1 MPGRTVRAGDVR
13 EALQRCAIAAC
24 LALSERYFAF
34 GTVEGRRGVPL
45 DFAQMFAARR
55 TDVWGKWRSLP
66 RPEYELVGR
75 LWQALKQEGDLA
87 QPETF
92 REAALEY
99 AVAPAALFKI
109 PETSNAD
116 EAHWLVACHAQE
128 PLTLAEHLVQ
138 EAEGYRASLEA
149 PLPTAGE
156 GLWSFG
162 RDRLYTVEIP
172 ASEKNA
178 FVSPVRLHT
187 EPFLKEAHLPRRAV
201 MERVVGQAA
210 AWPETFG
217 WKPGLLQGF
226 FDRLTDAYGRTA
238 AELRLPAGA
247 MTLLNAPTGVGKSVL
262 MRDAAHLLAA
272 SGQGPVLIVVGR
284 IREGLNTAEQL
295 AADNGMV
302 EETVC
307 AVQDAAERAGKPL
320 RVVPWVASSSIDDQA
335 TLAFAQGREGRF
347 ERFASGCE
355 MTGWQVD
362 GPRLDRTT
370 LPCTRLEWVDG
381 PVEPEGGGKHLCPRM
396 GICQRFEHIRQ
407 AAEADIIVTNHL
419 NLIRGRC
426 KVPVEV
432 DGERV
437 VSNMSVLEFV
447 LRRCRVVIIDEVDA
461 FQSTWCTYGAQEF
474 TLISRGRGHA
484 GRLEEV
490 DRHRGGLS
498 ALENLLVTGPLMEA
512 RRLSETFLDNILT
525 GHLYLESEQERQ
537 NRPGSGWYMVGKKDA
552 ELCRTLTGASAD
564 AEVTEDVH
572 QAYLALFPGERTS
585 AELPEGWQPLADQIG
600 QALAGKIP
608 GTHRSRKL
616 AVFKDSIARILAEA
630 PFNLPASQRAALVN
644 DLLVRA
650 WLGAL
655 HNELH
660 TLKWS
665 VLPLLGQLNA
675 ATDLVSTMGLI
686 TRDEPIPYGP
696 LGQNLYGFKLDKN
709 ASGTGRLSLQS
720 LSGDPH
726 TSTVRLGDTVALAT
740 AGVRRSVLGL
750 SATAFF
756 PRAALQHVH
765 TLPAYVMTDAT
776 DGAVTAHA
784 GSVSATDAGW
794 QPIAIG
800 GVEERRK
807 PSELRTLAERLWHT
821 RMSSHLEKVARH
833 DPRRELA
840 LLAGN
845 SYFHAEVMA
854 AGIAAA
860 CGRPEWVAVLVSN
873 NQGSSTRAV
882 TLPEGVVRVTIDQ
895 LEDLP
900 ATHPRVKVICAPI
913 SVVSRGLNILI
924 PHTDRSALASVWVGV
939 RPITHLHEPAVM
951 YASINACG
959 IAAGTLSPDPAAML
973 ASQRIAAI
981 RHRELLLRT
990 DPRFSLMPKFLKTE
1004 ILAGILVE
1012 LIQLAGRARRGGT
1025 PVELYL
1031 VDHAFF
1037 NQQLGC
1043 DFPRLLRAY
1052 YGQLDT
1058 GEQDL
1063 LRRVYGST
1071 LTAWLDLAHSED
1083 LPPNPVTLI
1092 PAPNGD
1098 DQGPE

>member
-1 MPGRTVRAGDVR
+1 MKTGDVR
-13 EALQRCAIAAC
+13 EALQRCAIAAY
-24 LALSERYFAF
+24 LALSQQYFAF
-34 GTVEGRRGVPL
+34 ETVDGRCGVPL

-55 TDVWGKWRSLP
+55 TDVWGAWLSLP
-66 RPEYELVGR
+66 RAEYELVGR
-75 LWQALKQEGDLA
+75 LWQALRQEGDLA

-92 REAALEY
+92 REAVLEY
-99 AVAPAALFKI
+99 AVAPTALFRI
-109 PETSNAD
+109 PEESNAD
-116 EAHWLVACHAQE
+116 ETHWLVACHAQE
-128 PLTLAEHLVQ
+128 PLALAERLVE
-138 EAEGYRASLEA
+138 EAEDYRAMLA
-149 PLPTAGE
+149 TALPTAGE

-172 ASEKNA
+172 ASEKGA
-178 FVSPVRLHT
+178 FVAPVRLRT
-187 EPFLKEAHLPRRAV
+187 EPFLKEVALPREAV
-201 MERVVGQAA
+201 MDRVVGQARA
-210 AWPETFG
+210 QPDKFG

-226 FDRLTDAYGRTA
+226 FERLTDAYGRTA
-238 AELRLPAGA
+238 AEVRLPAGA

-262 MRDAAHLLAA
+262 MRDAAHLLAV
-272 SGQGPVLIVVGR
+272 SGQGPVLVVVGR
-284 IREGLNTAEQL
+284 IREGLGTAGQL
-295 AADNGMV
+295 AADNTLV
-302 EETVC
+302 EETFA
-307 AVQDAAERAGKPL
+307 AVQDAAERASKPL
-320 RVVPWVASSSIDDQA
+320 RVVPWVASSRHDDQA
-335 TLAFAQGREGRF
+335 ELAFAQGREDRF
-347 ERFASGCE
+347 EQFAGGCE

-362 GPRLDRTT
+362 GPRLDRAR
-370 LPCTRLEWVDG
+370 LPCAQLEWVDG
-381 PVEPEGGGKHLCPRM
+381 PAEPERGGKHLCPRM
-396 GICQRFEHIRQ
+396 GICRRFEHIRQ
-407 AAEADIIVTNHL
+407 ATEADIIVTNHH

-432 DGERV
+432 DGERIV
-437 VSNMSVLEFV
+437 NDMSVLEFV

-461 FQSTWCTYGAQEF
+461 FQSTWCTHGAQEF

-490 DRHRGGLS
+490 DRHRSGLT

-512 RRLSETFLDNILT
+512 RRLSETFLDNVLT

-552 ELCRTLTGASAD
+552 ELCRTLTGASPD
-564 AEVTEDVH
+564 AEITEVVH
-572 QAYLALFPGERTS
+572 QAYLALFPGEKTS
-585 AELPEGWQPLADQIG
+585 AEAPQGWQPLADQIR
-600 QALAGKIP
+600 QALAGKVQ
-608 GTHRSRKL
+608 GTRRSRKL
-616 AVFKDSIARILAEA
+616 AVFKDSISRILADA
-630 PFNLPASQRAALVN
+630 PFNVPVSRRAALVN

-665 VLPLLGQLNA
+665 ILPLLGQLNA

-686 TRDEPIPYGP
+686 PRDEPIPYGA

-709 ASGTGRLSLQS
+709 AGGTGRLSLQS
-720 LSGDPH
+720 LGGDPH

-756 PRAALQHVH
+756 PKAALQHVH
-765 TLPAYVMTDAT
+765 TLPAYVMTDAAP
-776 DGAVTAHA
+776 GAVTAHA
-784 GSVSATDAGW
+784 GSVSSTDIGW
-794 QPIAIG
+794 QPISIG
-800 GVEERRK
+800 GVEEKRK
-807 PSELRTLAERLWHT
+807 PSELRKLAERLWHT
-821 RMSSHLEKVARH
+821 QMSSHLEKVARN
-833 DPRRELA
+833 DPLRELA

-873 NQGSSTRAV
+873 AQAPSKKAV
-882 TLPEGVVRVTIDQ
+882 ALPEGVVRVTIDE

-900 ATHPRVKVICAPI
+900 ATHPRVKVICAPL

-939 RPITHLHEPAVM
+939 RPITHLHEPSVM

-959 IAAGTLSPDPAAML
+959 IAAGTVSADPAGML
-973 ASQRIAAI
+973 ASQRTAAI
-981 RHRELLLRT
+981 RQRELLLRT
-990 DPRFSLMPKFLKTE
+990 DPRFSRMPKFLKTE
-1004 ILAGILVE
+1004 VLAGILVE

-1043 DFPRLLRAY
+1043 DFPRLLRSY

-1058 GEQDL
+1058 DEQDI

-1083 LPPNPVTLI
+1083 LLPNPVTLI
-1092 PAPNGD
+1092 HAPILD
-1098 DQGPE
+1098 DEGLE

>member
-1 MPGRTVRAGDVR
+1 MKSGDVR
-13 EALQRCAIAAC
+13 EALQRCAIAAY
-24 LALSERYFAF
+24 LALSEQYFAF
-34 GTVEGRRGVPL
+34 GTVDGRRGVPL

-55 TDVWGKWRSLP
+55 TDAWGRWLSLP
-66 RPEYELVGR
+66 RAEYELVGR

-87 QPETF
+87 QPDTF

-99 AVAPAALFKI
+99 AVAPTALFRI
-109 PETSNAD
+109 PGESNAD
-116 EAHWLVACHAQE
+116 ETHWLVACHAQE
-128 PLTLAEHLVQ
+128 PLVLAEHLVQ
-138 EAEGYRASLEA
+138 EAEEYRAMLQRA
-149 PLPTAGE
+149 LPTAGE
-156 GLWSFG
+156 GLWTFG

-172 ASEKNA
+172 ASEKDA
-178 FVSPVRLHT
+178 FVAPVRLRT
-187 EPFLKEAHLPRRAV
+187 EPFLEEVRLPREAV
-201 MERVVGQAA
+201 MDRVVGQATA
-210 AWPETFG
+210 LPEKFG

-238 AELRLPAGA
+238 AELRLPAGP

-284 IREGLNTAEQL
+284 IREGLGTAEQL
-295 AADNGMV
+295 AADHGLV
-302 EETVC
+302 EETAA
-307 AVQDAAERAGKPL
+307 AVRDAAERAGKPL
-320 RVVPWVASSSIDDQA
+320 RVVSWVASSRHDGQA
-335 TLAFAQGREGRF
+335 ALAFSQGREDRF
-347 ERFASGCE
+347 EQFAGGCE

-362 GPRLDRTT
+362 GPRLDRTR
-370 LPCTRLEWVDG
+370 LPCAQLEWVDG
-381 PVEPEGGGKHLCPRM
+381 PVEPEHAGKHLCPRM
-396 GICQRFEHIRQ
+396 GVCRRFEHIRQ
-407 AAEADIIVTNHL
+407 AADADIIVTNHH

-432 DGERV
+432 DGERIV
-437 VSNMSVLEFV
+437 HDMSVLEFV

-461 FQSTWCTYGAQEF
+461 FQSTWCTQGAQEF

-512 RRLSETFLDNILT
+512 RRLSETFLDNVLT
-525 GHLYLESEQERQ
+525 GHLYLDSEQERH

-552 ELCRTLTGASAD
+552 ELCRVLTGASAD
-564 AEVTEDVH
+564 AEITEAVH
-572 QAYLALFPGERTS
+572 QAYLALFPGERS
-585 AELPEGWQPLADQIG
+585 GAELLAGWQPLADQIR
-600 QALAGKIP
+600 QALAGKVK
-608 GTHRSRKL
+608 GTRRSRKL
-616 AVFKDSIARILAEA
+616 AVFKDSIARILADA
-630 PFNLPASQRAALVN
+630 PFNVPASKRAAVVN

-665 VLPLLGQLNA
+665 ILPLLGQLNA
-675 ATDLVSTMGLI
+675 ATDLVSTMGLLP
-686 TRDEPIPYGP
+686 RDEPIPYGP

-720 LSGDPH
+720 LGGDPH

-756 PRAALQHVH
+756 PMAALQHVH
-765 TLPAYVMTDAT
+765 TLPAYVMTDAAP
-776 DGAVTAHA
+776 GAVTAHA
-784 GSVSATDAGW
+784 GSVSSTDLGW
-794 QPIAIG
+794 QPISIG
-800 GVEERRK
+800 GVEEKRK
-807 PSELRTLAERLWHT
+807 PSELRKLAERLWHT
-821 RMSSHLEKVARH
+821 QMSSHLEKIARN
-833 DPRRELA
+833 DPLRELA

-845 SYFHAEVMA
+845 SYFHAAVMA

-860 CGRPEWVAVLVSN
+860 CGRPEWVAVLVSS
-873 NQGSSTRAV
+873 NQTPSGKAV
-882 TLPEGVVRVTIDQ
+882 NLPEGVVRVTIDE

-900 ATHPRVKVICAPI
+900 ATHPRVKVVCAPL

-924 PHTDRSALASVWVGV
+924 PRTDRSALASVWVGV
-939 RPITHLHEPAVM
+939 RPLTHLHEPAVM

-959 IAAGTLSPDPAAML
+959 IASGTVSADPAGML
-973 ASQRIAAI
+973 ASQRTAAV
-981 RHRELLLRT
+981 RQRELLLRT
-990 DPRFSLMPKFLKTE
+990 DPRFSRMPKFLKTE

-1043 DFPRLLRAY
+1043 DFPRLLRSY
-1052 YGQLDT
+1052 YGQLDAD
-1058 GEQDL
+1058 EQEI

-1083 LPPNPVTLI
+1083 LLPNPVTLI
-1092 PAPNGD
+1092 PAPTPD
-1098 DQGPE
+1098 AQGPQ

>member
-1 MPGRTVRAGDVR
+1 MKTGDVR
-13 EALQRCAIAAC
+13 EALQRCAIAAY
-24 LALSERYFAF
+24 LALSEQYFAF
-34 GTVEGRRGVPL
+34 GTLDGRRGVPL
-45 DFAQMFAARR
+45 DFAQMLAARR
-55 TDVWGKWRSLP
+55 TDVWGAWLSLP
-66 RPEYELVGR
+66 RAEYELVGR
-75 LWQALKQEGDLA
+75 LWQAIKQAGDLA

-99 AVAPAALFKI
+99 AVAPTALFRI
-109 PETSNAD
+109 PEHSNPDDAR
-116 EAHWLVACHAQE
+116 WLVACHAQE
-128 PLTLAEHLVQ
+128 PLALAEHLVQ
-138 EAEGYRASLEA
+138 ESEGYRAMLQRA
-149 PLPTAGE
+149 RPTAGE

-162 RDRLYTVEIP
+162 RDRLYTVGIP
-172 ASEKNA
+172 ASEKGS
-178 FVSPVRLHT
+178 FVSPVRLRT
-187 EPFLKEAHLPRRAV
+187 EPFLKEVVLPREAV
-201 MERVVGQAA
+201 MDHVVGQARA
-210 AWPETFG
+210 QPEKFG

-226 FDRLTDAYGRTA
+226 FEQLTDAYGRTA

-247 MTLLNAPTGVGKSVL
+247 MALLNAPTGVGKSVL
-262 MRDAAHLLAA
+262 MRDAARLLAA
-272 SGQGPVLIVVGR
+272 SGQGPVLVVVGR
-284 IREGLNTAEQL
+284 IREGLGTAEQL
-295 AADNGMV
+295 AADNALV
-302 EETVC
+302 EETC
-307 AVQDAAERAGKPL
+307 AAVQDAAERAAEPL
-320 RVVPWVASSSIDDQA
+320 RVVPWVASSRHDDQA
-335 TLAFAQGREGRF
+335 ELAFAQGREDRF
-347 ERFASGCE
+347 ERFAGGCE

-362 GPRLDRTT
+362 GPRLDRAK
-370 LPCTRLEWVDG
+370 LPCTQLEWVNG
-381 PVEPEGGGKHLCPRM
+381 PAEPKSGGKHLCPRM
-396 GICQRFEHIRQ
+396 GICGRFEHIRR
-407 AAEADIIVTNHL
+407 AAEADIIVTNHH

-432 DGERV
+432 DGERIV
-437 VSNMSVLEFV
+437 DDMSVLEFV

-461 FQSTWCTYGAQEF
+461 FQSTWCTNGAQEF
-474 TLISRGRGHA
+474 TLISRGRGRA

-512 RRLSETFLDNILT
+512 RRLSETFLDNVLT
-525 GHLYLESEQERQ
+525 GHLYLKSEQERH

-552 ELCRTLTGASAD
+552 ELCRALTGACAD
-564 AEVTEDVH
+564 AEITDGVH

-585 AELPEGWQPLADQIG
+585 AELPQDWHPLADQIR
-600 QALAGKIP
+600 QALAGKVQ

-616 AVFKDSIARILAEA
+616 AVFKDSIARVLAGA
-630 PFNLPASQRAALVN
+630 PFNVPASRRAALVN

-660 TLKWS
+660 ALKWS

-686 TRDEPIPYGP
+686 PRDEPIPYGP

-709 ASGTGRLSLQS
+709 AGGSGWLSLQS
-720 LSGDPH
+720 LGGDPH

-756 PRAALQHVH
+756 PKAALQHVH
-765 TLPAYVMTDAT
+765 TLPAYVMTDAAP
-776 DGAVTAHA
+776 GAVTAHA
-784 GSVSATDAGW
+784 GHVSSTDIGW
-794 QPIAIG
+794 QPISIG
-800 GVEERRK
+800 GVEEKRK
-807 PSELRTLAERLWHT
+807 PSELRKLAERLWHT
-821 RMSSHLEKVARH
+821 QMSSHLEKVARD
-833 DPRRELA
+833 DPLRELA

-860 CGRPEWVAVLVSN
+860 RGRPEWVAVLVSN
-873 NQGSSTRAV
+873 TRTPSKAAV
-882 TLPEGVVRVTIDQ
+882 NLPEGVVRVTIDE

-900 ATHPRVKVICAPI
+900 ATHPRVKVICAPL

-939 RPITHLHEPAVM
+939 RPLTHLHEPAVM

-959 IAAGTLSPDPAAML
+959 IAAGTLSADPAGIL
-973 ASQRIAAI
+973 ASQRTAAI

-990 DPRFSLMPKFLKTE
+990 DPRFSRMPKFLKTE
-1004 ILAGILVE
+1004 VLAGILVE

-1043 DFPRLLRAY
+1043 DFPRLLRSY
-1052 YGQLDT
+1052 YSQLDT
-1058 GEQDL
+1058 DEQDI
-1063 LRRVYGST
+1063 LRRIYGST

-1083 LPPNPVTLI
+1083 LLPGPVTLI
-1092 PAPNGD
+1092 PAPTLD
-1098 DQGPE
+1098 TQGPQ

>member
-1 MPGRTVRAGDVR
+1 MKGGDVR
-13 EALQRCAIAAC
+13 EALQRCAIAAY
-24 LALSERYFAF
+24 LALSEQYFAF
-34 GTVEGRRGVPL
+34 GTVDGRRGVPL

-55 TDVWGKWRSLP
+55 TDAWGRWLSLP
-66 RPEYELVGR
+66 RAEYELVGR

-87 QPETF
+87 QPDTF
-92 REAALEY
+92 REAVLEY
-99 AVAPAALFKI
+99 AVAPTALFRI
-109 PETSNAD
+109 PGESNAD
-116 EAHWLVACHAQE
+116 ETHWLVACHAQE
-128 PLTLAEHLVQ
+128 PLVLAEHLVE
-138 EAEGYRASLEA
+138 EAEEYRAMLERA
-149 PLPTAGE
+149 LPTAGE

-162 RDRLYTVEIP
+162 RERLYTVEIP
-172 ASEKNA
+172 ASEKDA
-178 FVSPVRLHT
+178 FVAPVRLRT
-187 EPFLKEAHLPRRAV
+187 EPFLEEVRLPRQAV
-201 MERVVGQAA
+201 MDRVVGQATA
-210 AWPETFG
+210 QPEKFG

-226 FDRLTDAYGRTA
+226 FDRLTDAYGRAA
-238 AELRLPAGA
+238 AELRLPAGP

-262 MRDAAHLLAA
+262 MRDAARLLAA
-272 SGQGPVLIVVGR
+272 GGQGPVLIVVGR
-284 IREGLNTAEQL
+284 IREGLQTAEQL
-295 AADNGMV
+295 AADHGLV
-302 EETVC
+302 EETAA
-307 AVQDAAERAGKPL
+307 AVRDAAERSGKPL
-320 RVVPWVASSSIDDQA
+320 RVVAWVASSRHDDQA
-335 TLAFAQGREGRF
+335 ALAFVQGREDRF
-347 ERFASGCE
+347 EQFAGGCE

-362 GPRLDRTT
+362 GPRLDRTR
-370 LPCTRLEWVDG
+370 LPCAQLEWVDG
-381 PVEPEGGGKHLCPRM
+381 PAEPEHAGKHLCPRM
-396 GICQRFEHIRQ
+396 GVCRRFEHIRQ
-407 AAEADIIVTNHL
+407 AAEADIIVTNHH

-432 DGERV
+432 DGERIV
-437 VSNMSVLEFV
+437 HDMSVLEFV

-461 FQSTWCTYGAQEF
+461 FQATWCTQGAQEF

-512 RRLSETFLDNILT
+512 RRLSETFLDNVLT
-525 GHLYLESEQERQ
+525 GHLYLDSEQERH

-552 ELCRTLTGASAD
+552 ELCRLLTGASAD
-564 AEVTEDVH
+564 AEITEAVH
-572 QAYLALFPGERTS
+572 QAYLALFPGERS
-585 AELPEGWQPLADQIG
+585 YAELPAGWQPLADQIR
-600 QALAGKIP
+600 QALAGKVK
-608 GTHRSRKL
+608 GTRRSRKL
-616 AVFKDSIARILAEA
+616 AVFKDSLARILADA
-630 PFNLPASQRAALVN
+630 PFHVPASRRAAVVN

-665 VLPLLGQLNA
+665 ILPLLGQLNA
-675 ATDLVSTMGLI
+675 ATDLVSTMGLLP
-686 TRDEPIPYGP
+686 RDEPIPYGP

-720 LSGDPH
+720 LGGDPH

-740 AGVRRSVLGL
+740 AGVRRSILGL

-756 PRAALQHVH
+756 PKAALQHVH
-765 TLPAYVMTDAT
+765 ALPAYVMTDAAP
-776 DGAVTAHA
+776 GAVTAHA
-784 GSVSATDAGW
+784 GSVSSTDLGW
-794 QPIAIG
+794 QPISIG

-807 PSELRTLAERLWHT
+807 PSELRKLAERLWHT
-821 RMSSHLEKVARH
+821 QMSSHLEKVARN
-833 DPRRELA
+833 DPLRELA

-845 SYFHAEVMA
+845 SYFHAAVMA

-860 CGRPEWVAVLVSN
+860 CGRPEWVAVLVSS
-873 NQGSSTRAV
+873 NQAASGKAV
-882 TLPEGVVRVTIDQ
+882 HLPEGVVRVTIDE

-900 ATHPRVKVICAPI
+900 ATHPRVKVICAPL

-939 RPITHLHEPAVM
+939 RPLTHLHEPAVM

-959 IAAGTLSPDPAAML
+959 IASGTVSADPAGML
-973 ASQRIAAI
+973 ASQRTAAV
-981 RHRELLLRT
+981 RQRELLLRT
-990 DPRFSLMPKFLKTE
+990 DPRFSRMPKFLKTE

-1043 DFPRLLRAY
+1043 DFPRLLRSY
-1052 YGQLDT
+1052 YGQLDVE
-1058 GEQDL
+1058 EQDI

-1083 LPPNPVTLI
+1083 LLPNPVILI
-1092 PAPNGD
+1092 PVPLPDA
-1098 DQGPE
+1098 QGPP

>member
-1 MPGRTVRAGDVR
+1 MKSGDVR
-13 EALQRCAIAAC
+13 EALQRCAIAAY
-24 LALSERYFAF
+24 LALSEQYFAF
-34 GTVEGRRGVPL
+34 GTVDGRRGVPL

-55 TDVWGKWRSLP
+55 TDAWGRWLSLP
-66 RPEYELVGR
+66 RAEYELVGR

-87 QPETF
+87 QPDTF

-99 AVAPAALFKI
+99 VVAPTALFRI
-109 PETSNAD
+109 PGESNAD
-116 EAHWLVACHAQE
+116 ETHWLVACHAQE
-128 PLTLAEHLVQ
+128 PLVLAEHLVQ
-138 EAEGYRASLEA
+138 EAEEYRAMLQRA
-149 PLPTAGE
+149 LPTAGE
-156 GLWSFG
+156 GLWAFG

-172 ASEKNA
+172 ASEKDA
-178 FVSPVRLHT
+178 FVAPVRLRT
-187 EPFLKEAHLPRRAV
+187 EPFLEEVRLPRQAV
-201 MERVVGQAA
+201 MDRVVGQATA
-210 AWPETFG
+210 KPEKFG

-238 AELRLPAGA
+238 AELRLPAGP

-284 IREGLNTAEQL
+284 IREGMQTAEQL
-295 AADNGMV
+295 AADHGLV
-302 EETVC
+302 EETAA
-307 AVQDAAERAGKPL
+307 AVRDAAERAGKPL
-320 RVVPWVASSSIDDQA
+320 RVVAWVASSRHDDQA
-335 TLAFAQGREGRF
+335 ALAFAQGREDRF
-347 ERFASGCE
+347 EQFAGGCE

-362 GPRLDRTT
+362 GPRLDRTR
-370 LPCTRLEWVDG
+370 LPCAQLEWVDG
-381 PVEPEGGGKHLCPRM
+381 PVEPEHGGKHLCPRM
-396 GICQRFEHIRQ
+396 GACRRFGHIRQ
-407 AAEADIIVTNHL
+407 AAEADIIVTNHH

-432 DGERV
+432 DGERIV
-437 VSNMSVLEFV
+437 HDMSVLEFV

-461 FQSTWCTYGAQEF
+461 FQSTWCTQGAQEF

-490 DRHRGGLS
+490 DRHRGSLS

-512 RRLSETFLDNILT
+512 RRLSETFLDNVLT
-525 GHLYLESEQERQ
+525 GHLYLDSEQERH

-552 ELCRTLTGASAD
+552 ELCRVLTGASAD
-564 AEVTEDVH
+564 AEITEAVH
-572 QAYLALFPGERTS
+572 QAYLALFPGERS
-585 AELPEGWQPLADQIG
+585 GAELLAGWQPLADQIR
-600 QALAGKIP
+600 QALAGKVK
-608 GTHRSRKL
+608 GTRRSRKL
-616 AVFKDSIARILAEA
+616 AVFKDSIARILADA
-630 PFNLPASQRAALVN
+630 PFNVLASKRAAVVN

-665 VLPLLGQLNA
+665 ILPLLGQLNA
-675 ATDLVSTMGLI
+675 ATDLVSTMGLLP
-686 TRDEPIPYGP
+686 RDEPIPYGP

-720 LSGDPH
+720 LGGDPH
-726 TSTVRLGDTVALAT
+726 TSTVCLGDTVALAT

-756 PRAALQHVH
+756 PKAALQHVH
-765 TLPAYVMTDAT
+765 TLPAYVMTDAAP
-776 DGAVTAHA
+776 GAVTAHA
-784 GSVSATDAGW
+784 GSVSSTDLGW
-794 QPIAIG
+794 QPISIG
-800 GVEERRK
+800 GVEEKRK
-807 PSELRTLAERLWHT
+807 PSELRKLAERLWHT
-821 RMSSHLEKVARH
+821 QMSSHLEKIARN
-833 DPRRELA
+833 DPLRELA

-845 SYFHAEVMA
+845 SYFHAAVMA

-860 CGRPEWVAVLVSN
+860 RGRPEWVAVLVSN
-873 NQGSSTRAV
+873 NQTPSGKAV
-882 TLPEGVVRVTIDQ
+882 NLPEGVVRVTIDE

-900 ATHPRVKVICAPI
+900 ATHPRVKVVCAPL

-939 RPITHLHEPAVM
+939 RPLTHLHEPAVM

-959 IAAGTLSPDPAAML
+959 IASGTASADPAGML
-973 ASQRIAAI
+973 ASQRTAAV
-981 RHRELLLRT
+981 RQRELLLRT
-990 DPRFSLMPKFLKTE
+990 DPRFSRMPKFLKTE

-1043 DFPRLLRAY
+1043 DFPRLLRSY
-1052 YGQLDT
+1052 YGQLDAD
-1058 GEQDL
+1058 EQEI

-1083 LPPNPVTLI
+1083 LLPNPVTLV
-1092 PAPNGD
+1092 PSPTLD
-1098 DQGPE
+1098 TRGPQ

>member
-1 MPGRTVRAGDVR
+1 MKSGDVR
-13 EALQRCAIAAC
+13 EALQRCAIAAY
-24 LALSERYFAF
+24 LALAEQYFAF
-34 GTVEGRRGVPL
+34 ETVDGRRGVPL

-55 TDVWGKWRSLP
+55 TDAWGRWLSLP
-66 RPEYELVGR
+66 RAEYELVGR

-87 QPETF
+87 QPDTF
-92 REAALEY
+92 REAVLEY
-99 AVAPAALFKI
+99 AVAPTALFRI
-109 PETSNAD
+109 PGESNAD
-116 EAHWLVACHAQE
+116 ETHWLVACHAQE
-128 PLTLAEHLVQ
+128 PLALAEHLVQ
-138 EAEGYRASLEA
+138 EAEEYRAMLQTA
-149 PLPTAGE
+149 PPTAGE
-156 GLWSFG
+156 GLWAFG
-162 RDRLYTVEIP
+162 RERLYTVEIP
-172 ASEKNA
+172 ASEKDA
-178 FVSPVRLHT
+178 FVAPVRLRT
-187 EPFLKEAHLPRRAV
+187 EPFLEEVRLPREAV
-201 MERVVGQAA
+201 MDRVVGQAA
-210 AWPETFG
+210 AQPEKFG

-238 AELRLPAGA
+238 AELRLPAGPI
-247 MTLLNAPTGVGKSVL
+247 TLLNAPTGVGKSVL

-284 IREGLNTAEQL
+284 IREGLGTADQL
-295 AADNGMV
+295 AADDALV
-302 EETVC
+302 EETAA
-307 AVQDAAERAGKPL
+307 AVQDAAERARKQL
-320 RVVPWVASSSIDDQA
+320 RVVPWVASSRHDDQA
-335 TLAFAQGREGRF
+335 ALAFVQGREDRF
-347 ERFASGCE
+347 EQFADGCE

-362 GPRLDRTT
+362 GPRLDRTR
-370 LPCTRLEWVDG
+370 LPCARLEWVDG
-381 PVEPEGGGKHLCPRM
+381 PAEPERGRKHLCPRM

-407 AAEADIIVTNHL
+407 AAEADIIVTNHH

-432 DGERV
+432 DGERIV
-437 VSNMSVLEFV
+437 HDMSVLEFV

-461 FQSTWCTYGAQEF
+461 FQSTWCTQGAQEF

-498 ALENLLVTGPLMEA
+498 ALENLLVTGPLMEV
-512 RRLSETFLDNILT
+512 RRLSETFLDNVLT
-525 GHLYLESEQERQ
+525 GHLCLESEQERQ
-537 NRPGSGWYMVGKKDA
+537 GRPGSGWYMVGKKDA
-552 ELCRTLTGASAD
+552 ELCRVLTGASAD
-564 AEVTEDVH
+564 AEITEAVH
-572 QAYLALFPGERTS
+572 QAYLALFPGERS
-585 AELPEGWQPLADQIG
+585 GADLPAGWQPLADQIR
-600 QALAGKIP
+600 QALAGKVQ
-608 GTHRSRKL
+608 GTRRSRKL
-616 AVFKDSIARILAEA
+616 AVFKDSIARILADA
-630 PFNLPASQRAALVN
+630 PFNVPASKRAALVN

-665 VLPLLGQLNA
+665 ILPLLGQLNA
-675 ATDLVSTMGLI
+675 ATDLVSTMGLVP
-686 TRDEPIPYGP
+686 RDEAIPYGP

-720 LSGDPH
+720 LGGDPH

-756 PRAALQHVH
+756 PKAALQHVH
-765 TLPAYVMTDAT
+765 TLPAYVMTDAAP
-776 DGAVTAHA
+776 GAVTAHA
-784 GSVSATDAGW
+784 GSVSSTDIGW
-794 QPIAIG
+794 QPISIG

-807 PSELRTLAERLWHT
+807 PSELRKLAERLWHT
-821 RMSSHLEKVARH
+821 QMSSHLEKVARN
-833 DPRRELA
+833 DPLRELA

-845 SYFHAEVMA
+845 SYFHAAVMA

-860 CGRPEWVAVLVSN
+860 CGRPEWVAVLVNSN
-873 NQGSSTRAV
+873 HTPSGKAMD
-882 TLPEGVVRVTIDQ
+882 LPEGVVRVTIDE

-900 ATHPRVKVICAPI
+900 ATHPRVKVICAPL

-939 RPITHLHEPAVM
+939 RPLTHLHEPAVM

-959 IAAGTLSPDPAAML
+959 IASGTISADPAGML
-973 ASQRIAAI
+973 ASQRNASV
-981 RHRELLLRT
+981 RQRELLLRT
-990 DPRFSLMPKFLKTE
+990 DPRFSRMPKFLKTE
-1004 ILAGILVE
+1004 VLAGILVE

-1043 DFPRLLRAY
+1043 DFPRLLRSY
-1052 YGQLDT
+1052 YGQLDAD
-1058 GEQDL
+1058 EQDI

-1071 LTAWLDLAHSED
+1071 LTAWLDLAHSEH
-1083 LPPNPVTLI
+1083 LLPNPVTLI
-1092 PAPNGD
+1092 PAPPPD
-1098 DQGPE
+1098 AQGPQ